1 MRRGRGWVL
10 TACSGGALSGTR
22 VVCNHVLTPH
32 VVGGTAL
39 CRLCGKCSDILAD
52 TAPPEPLARRRSAHE
67 RPEPLP
73 LERCLHLR
81 LARVGLGLEDTAR
94 AVARRLK
101 GPEPEHP
108 LVHERLRLAP
118 QLVQERVELVV
129 VRPVDDVA
137 QLVEHRAQDVV
148 EVEEAVVAAHPP
160 QPDGDGV
167 ALEEEREAD
176 EAEREAHA
184 DEIEECE
191 ARGGTEVEV
200 GWKRVR
206 CETGGTW
213 ARRAPC
219 SGSTPA
225 GSGSAG

>member
-184 DEIEECE
+184 DEIEERE
-191 ARGGTEVEV
+191 ARGGGGVE
-200 GWKRVR
+200 
-206 CETGGTW
+206 
-213 ARRAPC
+213 ARSMRDRRHMGAPC